1 MAAHHFYVT
10 LIPHDSA
17 DRRCNIRGRQGC
29 GCDLVKQWLKQ
40 VEIALV
46 NQDDFGRRMPQRAGA
61 GQSAESRAQD
71 NDARQ

>member
-1 MAAHHFYVT
+1 
-10 LIPHDSA
+10 
-17 DRRCNIRGRQGC
+17 
-29 GCDLVKQWLKQ
+29 

-61 GQSAESRAQD
+61 GQPAESRAQD